1 MSTVKS
7 AVIGS
12 EAKDNCFGAV
22 YPHLRS
28 SAGMVEG
35 LGRLEWLSRHNCNWT
50 VRSYRDLCCH
60 SW

>member
-28 SAGMVEG
+28 VTGGTGQVRMVN
-35 LGRLEWLSRHNCNWT
+35 S
-50 VRSYRDLCCH
+50 S
-60 SW
+60 